1 MKGSNIIVNIP
12 PQEREIFASKF
23 VLDLDFGD
31 SALSALPEVVKLS
44 REMELPPPHVLLQL
58 DAIIVAQR
66 ESDGARVVATASAAA
81 TPPRPVSR
89 WHGEVKAARPTQSSS
104 IGRGACRSERVN
116 RGRPEASRDEEN
128 RRRGVAVLWFL
139 YRRGEGVQHLEI
151 GCLETHQ

>member
-66 ESDGARVVATASAAA
+66 ESDGNAPSPVMPLPA
-81 TPPRPVSR
+81 PPPAPS
-89 WHGEVKAARPTQSSS
+89 
-104 IGRGACRSERVN
+104 
-116 RGRPEASRDEEN
+116 
-128 RRRGVAVLWFL
+128 
-139 YRRGEGVQHLEI
+139 
-151 GCLETHQ
+151 GCA